1 LEAQLALGRELT
13 QKNQKDDSSDSEDEE
28 MVTTVT
34 TDNPWL
40 DSANKGDELDEI
52 FSGYRKFWEEK
63 NEAEK
68 KKEKLVKPPPK
79 APSVESEE
87 ESSENENESENEQ
100 EVTQSGWVE
109 EDLSDNDEN
118 FIESLFDKA
127 EEKAI
132 SKVDAKFLDLKPK
145 LLESFENKKTKR
157 DKKKKNPQHDR
168 KYLEFAKEA
177 RLADIDQALN
187 EGSGS
192 EIEEEIRPSKRLLKE
207 IEEIKEE
214 KKAFMRGTSGEID
227 PHSFLSVKSKHLLT
241 AIPKSQEFDD
251 IDEDDLE
258 DITKNNK
265 LSLAEA
271 FENDDIINDFIE
283 ETEEPKKDD
292 VNEGLPGWGAWGGHN
307 VKNKPK
313 VEKQHNVKRKDRIII
328 NNQPNEKLRKHL
340 ISSVPFPFT
349 TVKDFEASM
358 RLPVGKDFVPESA
371 FRKLT
376 APSIITKAGTV
387 IEPMTEDVLVQ
398 NNQNPQRKGKFFK
411 KRNFKG

>member
-1 LEAQLALGRELT
+1 
-13 QKNQKDDSSDSEDEE
+13 
-28 MVTTVT
+28 MVTTVV

-40 DSANKGDELDEI
+40 ESANKGDDLDEI

-68 KKEKLVKPPPK
+68 KKEKLLKPTPAK
-79 APSVESEE
+79 VASEESE
-87 ESSENENESENEQ
+87 SSSDESENISDHEN
-100 EVTQSGWVE
+100 TQSGWVE

-118 FIESLFDKA
+118 FIESLFDRA

-132 SKVDAKFLDLKPK
+132 SKADSKLLSLKPR
-145 LLESFENKKTKR
+145 LLESLEKPSKNKNKNI
-157 DKKKKNPQHDR
+157 KKKGKNSQHDP
-168 KYLEFAKEA
+168 KYLEFAKQA
-177 RLADIDQALN
+177 SLGDIDQALN
-187 EGSGS
+187 EGSAS
-192 EIEEEIRPSKRLLKE
+192 EVEEEIRPSKRLLKE
-207 IEEIKEE
+207 IEEIKEK
-214 KKAFMRGTSGEID
+214 KKAFMRGTTDEID
-227 PHSFLSVKSKHLLT
+227 PHSFLNVKSKHLLT

-251 IDEDDLE
+251 IDEDELE
-258 DITKNNK
+258 DLSKSNK

-283 ETEEPKKDD
+283 ETEEPKKED
-292 VNEGLPGWGAWGGHN
+292 VNEGLPGWGSWGGHN

-313 VEKQHNVKRKDRIII
+313 VEKSQAVKRKDRIII
-328 NNQPNEKLRKHL
+328 NTKPNEKLRKHL

-358 RLPVGKDFVPESA
+358 RLPVGKDFIPESA

-376 APSIITKAGTV
+376 APAVVTKAGTI

-398 NNQNPQRKGKFFK
+398 NNRKNGRGGKIFK